1 MTVLKWYRTSYKGV
15 RYREHETRR
24 HGMQLDRYFSI
35 RYQHNGKQREEG
47 LGWQSEG
54 WTAKKASLERAALQK
69 AKTLGEGP
77 ASLEEKR
84 ALDRERRE
92 KERLEKTR
100 LEKEGLTF
108 GQFFT
113 ATYFPIQQTSKKKG
127 SYEAEDALFKLWISP
142 VIGNIPFK
150 SISNFHMEKLKKK
163 MLDAEK
169 APRTVKYAFD
179 VINQTWG
186 LARRTGVINED
197 SPTKNIKLPKF
208 DNRRLRFLTHKE
220 AEKLLVNLAVR
231 SQQLHDISLLSM
243 HTGMRAGE
251 IFSLTWGHIDL
262 ERGLITIVD
271 TKATKTRTAFMTGQ
285 IKAMF
290 KRLYGN
296 GKNKTDLVFKDRKD
310 QRIKEV
316 SQSFDRAV
324 KDLKLNEGV
333 TDWREKLVF
342 HSLRHSYASWL
353 VESGTDLY
361 TVSKLIGHSTL
372 KMTERYSHLG
382 ENTLQSA
389 VKNLEKSITRAAAA
403 ARATDQEKLEGSGN
417 ELRKV

>member
-1 MTVLKWYRTSYKGV
+1 
-15 RYREHETRR
+15 
-24 HGMQLDRYFSI
+24 
-35 RYQHNGKQREEG
+35 
-47 LGWQSEG
+47 
-54 WTAKKASLERAALQK
+54 
-69 AKTLGEGP
+69 
-77 ASLEEKR
+77 
-84 ALDRERRE
+84 
-92 KERLEKTR
+92 
-100 LEKEGLTF
+100 
-108 GQFFT
+108 
-113 ATYFPIQQTSKKKG
+113 
-127 SYEAEDALFKLWISP
+127 
-142 VIGNIPFK
+142 
-150 SISNFHMEKLKKK
+150 MEKLKKK

>member
-1 MTVLKWYRTSYKGV
+1 MPVEWKKTKHQGV
-15 RYREHETRR
+15 RYYEHPTRK
-24 HGMQLDRYFSI
+24 HGVNLDRYFAI
-35 RYQHNGKQREEG
+35 RYMVNGKRKEEG
-47 LGWQSEG
+47 LGFSSQG
-54 WTAKKASLERAALQK
+54 WTAERAAFELALLKK
-69 AKTLGEGP
+69 AHTVGEGP
-77 ASLEEKR
+77 ASLAEKR
-84 ALDRERRE
+84 AIDRERRE
-92 KERLEKTR
+92 QERLEKAR
-100 LEKEGLTF
+100 QEKEGLTF

-113 ATYFPIQQTSKKKG
+113 ETYYPIAKTSKKPG
-127 SYEAEDALFKLWISP
+127 SYEAENYLFKLWINP
-142 VIGNIPFK
+142 VIGNLPFK

-179 VINQTWG
+179 VVNQTWN

-197 SPTKNIKLPKF
+197 SPTKIIKLPKF
-208 DNRRLRFLTHKE
+208 DNRRLRFLTHEE
-220 AEKLLVNLAVR
+220 AEKLLANLAIR

-271 TKATKTRTAFMTGQ
+271 PKATKTRTAFMTGQ
-285 IKAMF
+285 VKAMF

-296 GKNKTDLVFKDRKD
+296 GKNKTDLVFKDRKEK
-310 QRIKEV
+310 RLKEV

-324 KDLKLNEGV
+324 KELKLNECI

-382 ENTLQSA
+382 QNTLQNA
-389 VKNLEKSITRAAAA
+389 VKNLEKSMTRAAAA
-403 ARATDQEKLEGSGN
+403 AGATEQGKLKGSGN
-417 ELRKV
+417 ELSKV

>member
-1 MTVLKWYRTSYKGV
+1 MTILKWHTTDYKGV

-24 HGMQLDRYFSI
+24 FGKKKDRYFAI
-35 RYQHNGKQREEG
+35 RYQHDGKQKEEG

-54 WTAKKASLERAALQK
+54 WTAKKASFERAALQK
-69 AKTLGEGP
+69 AHTLGEGP
-77 ASLEEKR
+77 ASLAEKR

-92 KERLEKTR
+92 KERQEKAR

-113 ATYFPIQQTSKKKG
+113 ETYYPIQKTNKKRG
-127 SYEAEDALFKLWISP
+127 SYEAEKYLFELWINP
-142 VIGNIPFK
+142 VIGNLPFNK
-150 SISNFHMEKLKKK
+150 ISHFHLEKLKKK
-163 MLDAEK
+163 MLDAGK

-179 VINQTWG
+179 VINQTWN
-186 LARRTGVINED
+186 LARRTSVISED

-208 DNRRLRFLTHKE
+208 DNRRIRFLTHEE
-220 AEKLLVNLAVR
+220 AGKLFANLSVR
-231 SQQLHDISLLSM
+231 SQQLHDIALLSL

-262 ERGLITIVD
+262 DQGHITIVD
-271 TKATKTRTAFMTGQ
+271 LKATQSRTAFMTRQ

-290 KRLYGN
+290 KKLYGN
-296 GKNKTDLVFKDRKD
+296 GKNKNDLIFKDRNGK
-310 QRIKEV
+310 RIVEV

-324 KDLKLNEGV
+324 KDLKLNESV
-333 TDWREKLVF
+333 TDWRQKLVF
-342 HSLRHSYASWL
+342 HSLRHSYASFL
-353 VESGTDLY
+353 VEAGTDLY

-382 ENTLQSA
+382 QNTLQNA
-389 VKNLEKSITRAAAA
+389 VKNLEQSMTKANKAQQTKSESNTL
-403 ARATDQEKLEGSGN
+403 QK
-417 ELRKV
+417 